1 MTFPGVCGLSSDTS
15 AASLS
20 LSALPITRL
29 TPGIAARASGSRV
42 AACDCHS
49 SVGVFPVDPANH
61 LPDLPVRTL
70 SYGAGIYYH
79 QLRIERILR
88 FPHGAAAQ
96 TLTNRRTIRLIATTA
111 KGVDK
116 ELRHCGPF

>member
-1 MTFPGVCGLSSDTS
+1 MRRLDDEPQVEALGHELQLAAGHPGDVEQ
-15 AASLS
+15 
-20 LSALPITRL
+20 
-29 TPGIAARASGSRV
+29 V
-42 AACDCHS
+42 
-49 SVGVFPVDPANH
+49 VDEADH